1 MCTSPSTHPTEE
13 GTTKREAHGT
23 KLVALRDSL
32 RARRAEC
39 PTRTRVANISGP
51 SSHRSSVPH
60 RFGVA
65 YDANPSGF
73 QTQRF
78 RSEGC
83 SRLWSRSRSGPC
95 PLPTPV
101 RVGTTTSKSYIS
113 AHCSLRSS
121 ARVRRGGQ
129 GARSF
134 TEGFARIGSPTGMGV
149 AQMWAM
155 PQGLRGCTRYKSGL
169 KVRRPFVDHVAS
181 VRHRS
186 HKLVSAIVAF

>member
-1 MCTSPSTHPTEE
+1 VIAYGPAVQSVPRGPGSQTSRVHHLTEAACLIASELHTMQILAGFKPSDF
-13 GTTKREAHGT
+13 A
-23 KLVALRDSL
+23 A
-32 RARRAEC
+32 
-39 PTRTRVANISGP
+39 RVAAVCGP
-51 SSHRSSVPH
+51 GHVP
-60 RFGVA
+60 VPA
-65 YDANPSGF
+65 
-73 QTQRF
+73 
-78 RSEGC
+78 
-83 SRLWSRSRSGPC
+83 

-101 RVGTTTSKSYIS
+101 RVGTTTSTSYIR

-134 TEGFARIGSPTGMGV
+134 TEGFARIGSPMGMGV

>member
-95 PLPTPV
+95 PPCPHQYGWGP
-101 RVGTTTSKSYIS
+101 RPRRRTSERTV
-113 AHCSLRSS
+113 ACVPRRECGVV
-121 ARVRRGGQ
+121 ARVRVLSQKDLLASGVRWEWALHKCGLCPRDYEAAQ
-129 GARSF
+129 GIRA
-134 TEGFARIGSPTGMGV
+134 A
-149 AQMWAM
+149 
-155 PQGLRGCTRYKSGL
+155 
-169 KVRRPFVDHVAS
+169 
-181 VRHRS
+181 
-186 HKLVSAIVAF
+186 

>member
-1 MCTSPSTHPTEE
+1 MAS
-13 GTTKREAHGT
+13 
-23 KLVALRDSL
+23 RDSL
-32 RARRAEC
+32 RARLAGC
-39 PTRTRVANISGP
+39 PTRSRVANITGP

-65 YDANPSGF
+65 SYATPSGF
-73 QTQRF
+73 QSQRF

-83 SRLWSRSRSGPC
+83 SCLWSRSRSGPC
-95 PLPTPV
+95 SMPTPPAPV
-101 RVGTTTSKSYIS
+101 RVGTTTSKLYIR

-121 ARVRRGGQ
+121 ARERRGGQ

-134 TEGFARIGSPTGMGV
+134 TERFARIGSPMVMGV
-149 AQMWAM
+149 AQVWAM
-155 PQGLRGCTRYKSGL
+155 LQGLRGCTRYKSGL
-169 KVRRPFVDHVAS
+169 KVRRPFVDHVAN